1 MDMMT
6 IIAILFAWNMIGFV
20 VYAGIQLDAT
30 WHTDD
35 YHLLNPREIYEL
47 WDVNCFGC
55 VLLTL
60 IFNLL
65 CPAWSMVY
73 WFSKFMK
80 FICTVGRR

>member
-1 MDMMT
+1 MNIMT
-6 IIAILFAWNMIGFV
+6 IIGILFAWNTIGLV
-20 VYAGIQLDAT
+20 VYAGIQLHAT
-30 WHTDD
+30 WNIND
-35 YHLLNPREIYEL
+35 YQLLNPCEIYEL
-47 WDVNCFGC
+47 WDVNYFGC

-65 CPAWSMVY
+65 CPIWTIIY